1 MSRTF
6 LFAYVFTVPFAL
18 LSDKSGLVAHC
29 CEVFILTFGFVGLE
43 LVAIELDNPFGND
56 ENDFDNLGLAKA
68 SIEDAYLTV
77 LDVDGKDY
85 AWTLRDR
92 MKGLGEVE
100 EVSSSATSITSE
112 GVVLRRRASSIDL
125 HEGSFLLPRQGIP

>member
-1 MSRTF
+1 MRYVSSNILCLFLTISPTVSKFSVRTFLTTPIPFPLVQMSRTF

-18 LSDKSGLVAHC
+18 LSDKSSIVAHC

-85 AWTLRDR
+85 AWTLRD
-92 MKGLGEVE
+92 
-100 EVSSSATSITSE
+100 
-112 GVVLRRRASSIDL
+112 
-125 HEGSFLLPRQGIP
+125 